1 MPCPITQKD
10 ELLFKARFFDA
21 IYNVLV
27 ALTKHPEPC
36 IALSI
41 KLPVPTVAY
50 SPSVPDFESS
60 ARNSHSAELTPDN
73 HSPASLSVQ
82 LLD

>member
-10 ELLFKARFFDA
+10 ELLFKARLFDV

-41 KLPVPTVAY
+41 TLPRPTVAY
-50 SPSVPDFESS
+50 SPSVPDSESS
-60 ARNSHSAELTPDN
+60 AQNSRSTALTPDN
-73 HSPASLSVQ
+73 HSSSPLSLQ
-82 LLD
+82 LID